1 MNEFLIYCNTKQLFT
16 NNRNGDEFVHDFYLS
31 NDELKRWHVTRPQVE
46 CMPEIIKIVDSNS
59 NKTLYRV
66 QGVSEIDVSLI
77 KRRGQPLTDLHQWML
92 KRVCETDLPT
102 DIETTPY
109 WQLFIQHRE
118 SYPGLFF
125 TVDDFAG
132 RVHTPVSNT
141 HRTDRPKLL
150 LRNEPTVSFDVAQ
163 MQPTLLGKVLQ
174 QAVGKNSYSDAINE
188 GKDIYVMLQTTAG
201 LATRDEAKKRF
212 YKITFGWP
220 NDKLALMFNGEA
232 WINWINEYKQA
243 REPRNPHNKEK
254 PHSNLAWLLQ
264 NYEVQIM
271 GEVWRLLAENA
282 LPFLTVHDE
291 IICRATDAKQ
301 VETIFNKVLSNHFAT
316 YKISMK

>member
-16 NNRNGDEFVHDFYLS
+16 NNRNGNEFVHDFYLS
-31 NDELKRWHVTRPQVE
+31 NDELKRWHVTRSQVE
-46 CMPEIIKIVDSNS
+46 CMPEIIKIVDERN
-59 NKTLYRV
+59 NRVNYRV
-66 QGVSEIDVSLI
+66 QGVTEIDVSLI
-77 KRRGQPLTDLHQWML
+77 KKHGQPLTDLHRWML
-92 KRVCETDLPT
+92 KRLCETDMPT
-102 DIETTPY
+102 NYETTPY

-118 SYPGLFF
+118 SYPDLFF

-316 YKISMK
+316 YKIGMK